1 MKSIWFIQAETNIHV
16 GNENTSSV
24 GLIDKEIQ
32 RDVLTGIPCINSSS
46 LKGAM
51 NEYATSG
58 VKLSPEERVAIF
70 GVDKNDKKEVIIE
83 TQKGG
88 CLFFD
93 AYLLLLPVQDDKNLY
108 KLVACKKILEQYKD
122 LLNVM
127 GINLTYPDLIDEL
140 KKCDTHFN
148 GEEEGSEQSIISFEA
163 FQEYCSNDE
172 LPIIAR
178 NSQMGTGNLWY
189 EQVLPQKSIFGTIL
203 IAPSSIVVSRKE
215 KSKNE
220 QDPKKVKY
228 EYIPISVPNIDK
240 TITKTFD
247 KQIVQIG
254 ANATIGY
261 GYCKFIKIKEE

>member
-1 MKSIWFIQAETNIHV
+1 MKSVWIIQAETNIHV

-32 RDVLTGIPCINSSS
+32 RNVLTTIPCINASS

-51 NEYATSG
+51 NEYATTES
-58 VKLSPEERVAIF
+58 KLSAAERVAIF
-70 GVDKNDKKEVIIE
+70 GVDKKDKKDEIIE

-93 AYLLLLPVQDDKNLY
+93 AYLLLLPVQDDNNLY
-108 KLVACKKILEQYKD
+108 KLVTSKKTLEQYVK
-122 LLNVM
+122 LSNLM
-127 GINLTYPDLIDEL
+127 GIDLSYRGLVEEL
-140 KKCDTHFN
+140 KKHDSHFD
-148 GEEEGSEQSIISFEA
+148 GQEGAGKSIIDFNTFKEL
-163 FQEYCSNDE
+163 CSNEE
-172 LPIIAR
+172 LPIVAR
-178 NSQMGTGNLWY
+178 NNLSGAGNLWY

-203 IAPSSIVVSRKE
+203 ISPSSLQVFRKE
-215 KSKNE
+215 KDGEE
-220 QDPKKVKY
+220 QDSKKAKY
-228 EYIPISVPNIDK
+228 KITPLSVQNIDK

-261 GYCKFIKIKEE
+261 GYCQFIKIKEV